1 MKFLCKAAACFLGL
15 SAAITAFAFFAAV
28 IVAHFGSSA

>member
-15 SAAITAFAFFAAV
+15 SATVTAFAFCAAA